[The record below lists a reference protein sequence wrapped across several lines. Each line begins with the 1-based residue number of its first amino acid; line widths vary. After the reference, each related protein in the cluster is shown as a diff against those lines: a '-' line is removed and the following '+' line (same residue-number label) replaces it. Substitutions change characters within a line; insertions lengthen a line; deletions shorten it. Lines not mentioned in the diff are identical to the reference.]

1 MYKHTCYIFPVL
13 SSSCQEST
21 LKQQQQKNS
30 SNGVLLRRH
39 GSNIGDEDYLDNT
52 IGSDEDEG
60 TLLRK
65 PNTIFKRSSSRVNG
79 TSEIKSNQVK
89 SGNGQDQQ
97 SQNKESSFRV
107 TKFLEKGKAS
117 LSRSKSELG
126 EQHKKM
132 ISHLSKSRN
141 EITEQNKKLL
151 ANLSTRKFIPGQL
164 SSKNPKSTTI
174 DQEETETESISTYH
188 HSTSNG
194 QDKKLCETTHQNGT
208 KLSEP
213 EPLPKDLDGLMKNL
227 GIDVMNITKR
237 TIDRSNIQNNYE
249 NLNGSSMSQSLY
261 TTQLNNHHHEL
272 ERHLENDYGEFEY
285 IDEAGTLT
293 RTLKTNGESVN
304 CDEHRKSMFSFSD
317 EVFEEL
323 EKTGTLKME
332 TTNAEPKIQQIKQ
345 QHSSAPKEIYE
356 TYGAW
361 RQRKYS
367 GTGTTGTGYVSQ
379 YYSYNNNNTTTSS
392 NNTSEKLSA
401 LIADQT
407 LLLRHHKRRQKEQ
420 QKQQQPRPY
429 MAHAQNEDEQLQSLI
444 DLQQQLTKTKEQLLE
459 QGSSNIVGAHP
470 LRRCSSLSQTSY
482 EETEDLPP
490 QIINGT
496 TSPALSSNSPWL
508 SSNSSRH
515 STCENS
521 SNGRYLYRGKFQPS
535 SAGSNNNNSYKQKS
549 PWQLRSNL
557 SSFARRRRGSST
569 SLHNFS
575 DDEDSNGMQDI
586 NINASKNSDSISLAD
601 SAEVMSRNHR

>member
-65 PNTIFKRSSSRVNG
+65 PNSTIFKRSSSRVNG

-188 HSTSNG
+188 HHTSNG
-194 QDKKLCETTHQNGT
+194 QDKKLCEKTTHQNGT

-261 TTQLNNHHHEL
+261 TTQPNNHHHEL

-459 QGSSNIVGAHP
+459 QGSSNILGAHP

-490 QIINGT
+490 QTINGT

-535 SAGSNNNNSYKQKS
+535 A
-549 PWQLRSNL
+549 
-557 SSFARRRRGSST
+557 
-569 SLHNFS
+569 
-575 DDEDSNGMQDI
+575 
-586 NINASKNSDSISLAD
+586 
-601 SAEVMSRNHR
+601 